1 MTGVHE
7 LNTTADLI
15 RASIIEGLENAIKS
29 GELPSLVTENAS
41 VERPQNPEHGN
52 FASSLPM
59 KLARQ
64 LKMPP
69 IDIARIISTHM
80 PYTDI
85 IGNTQIVPPGFLNIF
100 LKKSW
105 LLGQVREIQKNE
117 DCYFE
122 NKMTGKGKIQVEY
135 ISANPTGRLHIAHA
149 RGAVVGSTI
158 AKLFRF
164 YGYEVEEEYYLNDAG
179 NQIDNFNSSLLKRY
193 KQEFGLD
200 DPITDS
206 EYPGEDLITIAKR
219 IKSMHGDKFLNI
231 SPEKALIEI
240 GKLGKIFIIEGIA
253 EDVKSLRIIFDNWFS
268 EKSLIETGQL
278 KNCMDELRSKG
289 LVDQKDGA
297 TWLLS
302 TKLGEE
308 KDNVLIRSTGSPT
321 YFATDIAYH
330 HNKFTKR
337 NFDRVIDVWGADHQ
351 GQVPRLKSAIS
362 ALGSNPEKLDMVL
375 VQMVRFKKGETSE
388 KLSKRKGNIIPL
400 IDLVEEIGADACRFL
415 FLSRSHDSQ
424 LDFDLELAKKASAE
438 NPVYY
443 VQYAHAR
450 ICSIINLAVQ
460 KNIDFSNASF
470 NTIEHKSELD
480 LLNKMLELPE
490 VVETAVTNLEP
501 HHLPYYSI
509 DLANHFHN
517 FYQNCRVISENEE
530 NPNVTIDRL
539 ALVSSVRVVLRKC
552 LDLMGMQSPE
562 KM

>member
-29 GELPSLVTENAS
+29 GELPSLVTEDAS

>member
-7 LNTTADLI
+7 LKTTADLI
-15 RASIIEGLENAIKS
+15 RASILEGLENAIKS
-29 GELPSLVTENAS
+29 GELPSLVTEDAS

-69 IDIARIISTHM
+69 IDIARIISNHM

-231 SPEKALIEI
+231 STEKALIEI

-424 LDFDLELAKKASAE
+424 LDFDLELAKKDSAE

>member
-15 RASIIEGLENAIKS
+15 RASILEGLENAIKS

-240 GKLGKIFIIEGIA
+240 GKLGKLFIIEGIA

>member
-7 LNTTADLI
+7 LKTTADLI
-15 RASIIEGLENAIKS
+15 RASILEGLENAIKS
-29 GELPSLVTENAS
+29 GELPSLITEDAS

-231 SPEKALIEI
+231 STKKALIEI

>member
-7 LNTTADLI
+7 LKTTADLI
-15 RASIIEGLENAIKS
+15 RASILEGLENAIKS
-29 GELPSLVTENAS
+29 GELPSLVTEDAS

-69 IDIARIISTHM
+69 IDIARIISNHM

-231 SPEKALIEI
+231 STEKALIEI

>member
-1 MTGVHE
+1 MIGVHE
-7 LNTTADLI
+7 LKTTADLI
-15 RASIIEGLENAIKS
+15 RASILEGLEKAIKS
-29 GELPSLVTENAS
+29 GELPTIIIEEAS

-52 FASSLPM
+52 FACSLPM

-64 LKMPP
+64 FKMPP
-69 IDIARIISTHM
+69 TDIARIISNHM
-80 PYTDI
+80 PRTDI
-85 IGNTQIVPPGFLNIF
+85 ISNTQIAPPGFLNIF

-105 LLGQVREIQKNE
+105 ILEQLREIQKNE
-117 DCYFE
+117 DSFFE
-122 NKMTGKGKIQVEY
+122 NKMTGNGKIQVEY

-164 YGYEVEEEYYLNDAG
+164 CGYEVEEEYYLNDAG
-179 NQIDNFNSSLLKRY
+179 NQIDNYNSSLLKRY

-206 EYPGEDLITIAKR
+206 EYPGEDLIAIAKR
-219 IKSMHGDKFLNI
+219 IKSIHGDKFLNI
-231 SPEKALIEI
+231 STENALVEI

-253 EDVKSLRIIFDNWFS
+253 EDVKSLRIMFDNWFS

-278 KNCMDELRSKG
+278 KNCMDNLKSKG

-308 KDNVLIRSTGSPT
+308 KDNVLVRSTGSPT

-351 GQVPRLKSAIS
+351 GQVPRLKSALS
-362 ALGSNPEKLDMVL
+362 ALGSNPENLDMVL

-400 IDLVEEIGADACRFL
+400 IDLVEEIGADACRFM

-424 LDFDLELAKKASAE
+424 LDFDLELAQKASAE

-450 ICSIINLAVQ
+450 ICSIINLAAQ
-460 KNIDFSNASF
+460 KNIDFSNASL

-490 VVETAVTNLEP
+490 IVETAVSNLEP

-517 FYQNCRVISENEE
+517 FYQNCRVISENEG
-530 NPNVTIDRL
+530 NANVTIDRL
-539 ALVSSVRVVLRKC
+539 ALVSSARVVLRKC
-552 LDLMGMQSPE
+552 LDLMGMQAPE

>member
-7 LNTTADLI
+7 LKTTADLI
-15 RASIIEGLENAIKS
+15 KASILEGLENSIKS
-29 GELPSLVTENAS
+29 GELPAIVTNDAS

-64 LKMPP
+64 IKMPP
-69 IDIARIISTHM
+69 TDIARIISNHM
-80 PYTDI
+80 TPTDLI
-85 IGNTQIVPPGFLNIF
+85 RNTQIAPPGFINIF
-100 LKKSW
+100 LNKSW
-105 LLGQVREIQKNE
+105 LLGQVREIQKNKDHFFE
-117 DCYFE
+117 D
-122 NKMTGKGKIQVEY
+122 KKTGKGKIQVEY
-135 ISANPTGRLHIAHA
+135 VSANPTGRLHIAHA

-158 AKLFRF
+158 AKLLRF
-164 YGYEVEEEYYLNDAG
+164 SGYEVEEEYYLNDAG
-179 NQIDNFNSSLLKRY
+179 SQIDNFNSSLLKRY
-193 KQEFGLD
+193 KQEFGID
-200 DPITDS
+200 DPIIDN
-206 EYPGEDLITIAKR
+206 EYPGEDLIAIAKQ
-219 IKSMHGDKFLNI
+219 IKSMHGDRFLNLATD
-231 SPEKALIEI
+231 KALIEI
-240 GKLGKIFIIEGIA
+240 GKLGNIFIIEGITQ
-253 EDVKSLRIIFDNWFS
+253 DVKSLRITFDNWFS

-278 KNCMDELRSKG
+278 KNCMDELKDRG
-289 LVDQKDGA
+289 LVEHKDGA

-308 KDNVLIRSTGSPT
+308 KDNVLVRSTGSPS

-351 GQVPRLKSAIS
+351 GQVPRLKSALS
-362 ALGSNPEKLDMVL
+362 ALGSYPENLDMVL

-400 IDLVEEIGADACRFL
+400 IDLVEEIGADACRFM

-450 ICSIINLAVQ
+450 ICSLIDLAAQ
-460 KNIDFSNASF
+460 KNIDFSNASL

-509 DLANHFHN
+509 DLANYFHN
-517 FYQNCRVISENEE
+517 FYQNCRVISENDEHAD
-530 NPNVTIDRL
+530 VTIDRL
-539 ALVSSVRVVLRKC
+539 ALVSAVRVVLKKC